1 VLSKPF
7 PVTRTSLHRKII
19 RDLTG
24 QTFFKQRIQPTI
36 NRLRNA
42 MKGVSRKPARVA
54 DRPVLRFWIIN
65 LIAIGALTALGYW
78 WAWVALWVVPLAT
91 WFPLVTRLRNIAEHA
106 MVETTDD
113 PFTHARTT
121 LANPLERLLIAP
133 FWVHFHAEH
142 HLFMYLPCYNLAAA
156 HELLMQK
163 GFRDRMRIAKSYGEV
178 LAKAAPKQMTVPA

>member
-1 VLSKPF
+1 
-7 PVTRTSLHRKII
+7 
-19 RDLTG
+19 
-24 QTFFKQRIQPTI
+24 
-36 NRLRNA
+36 
-42 MKGVSRKPARVA
+42 MKGISRKPARVA

-65 LIAIGALTALGYW
+65 LIAISVLTVFGYW
-78 WAWVALWVVPLAT
+78 WAWPALWVVPLAT

-106 MVETTDD
+106 MVDTTDD

-121 LANPLERLLIAP
+121 LANPIERLLIAP

-156 HELLMQK
+156 HRLLMQK

-178 LAKAAPKQMTVPA
+178 LAKAAPKQIAIAA